1 MSVHRPAMRLDVSGT
16 VAVARWWWTFVL
28 RGLLASAFGALAFFA
43 PAYGIAALVALF
55 AAWMLIDGAAGLFA
69 ALRTRG
75 QDRSWWLEALEGL
88 AGIAAGVVA
97 IVFPQFAARVLVI
110 LIGTWALVTGVAEI
124 WTAIRMREQIHGE
137 FWLGLA
143 GAASVLFAVLLAAY
157 PAAGA
162 LSLVWL
168 IGSFA
173 LVFGGFLVIL
183 GWRLRTIDRL
193 AGADVLSDYGSDQL
207 PNR

>member
-1 MSVHRPAMRLDVSGT
+1 MTATRPAMRIDVSGT
-16 VAVARWWWTFVL
+16 VAVARWWWTFIL
-28 RGLLASAFGALAFFA
+28 RGLLAVAFGALAFFA
-43 PAYGIAALVALF
+43 PAFGLAVLVGLF
-55 AAWMLIDGAAGLFA
+55 AAWMLVDGAAGVFT

-75 QDRSWWLEALEGL
+75 ADRSWWLEGIEGL
-88 AGIAAGVVA
+88 AGIAVGIVA
-97 IVFPQFAARVLVI
+97 LALPLFAAEVLVI
-110 LIGTWALVTGVAEI
+110 LVAAWAFVTGVVEI

-143 GAASVLFAVLLAAY
+143 GAASVLFAVILVLY

-173 LVFGGFLVIL
+173 LVFGAFLVIL

-193 AGADVLSDYGSDQL
+193 ARTDALRDYA
-207 PNR
+207 

>member
-1 MSVHRPAMRLDVSGT
+1 MSATRPAMRLDVSGT
-16 VAVARWWWTFVL
+16 VAVARWWWTFIL
-28 RGLLASAFGALAFFA
+28 RGLLAVAFGALAFFA
-43 PAYGIAALVALF
+43 PAFGLAVLVGLF
-55 AAWMLIDGAAGLFA
+55 AAWMLIDGAAGLFT

-75 QDRSWWLEALEGL
+75 GDRSWWLEGIEGL
-88 AGIAAGVVA
+88 AGIGVGVVA
-97 IVFPQFAARVLVI
+97 LVLPQLAAEALVI
-110 LIGTWALVTGVAEI
+110 LVAAWAFVTGVAEI

-143 GAASVLFAVLLAAY
+143 GAASVLFAVILVLY

-173 LVFGGFLVIL
+173 LVFGGFLVIT
-183 GWRLRTIDRL
+183 GWRLRTIDSL
-193 AGADVLSDYGSDQL
+193 ARTDALRDYA
-207 PNR
+207 